1 VDERYSGKKF
11 QHCKS
16 DSRGQKRD
24 SRFYPRQMKTMML
37 KFFNW
42 KKIGILLG
50 LVFIAVYPVIHG
62 DTYIMHIF
70 ILFFIW
76 ALVASNWNLLMGYAG
91 IFSLGNIGYFA
102 IGGYTSGI
110 LCKTFGWSPWICIL
124 WGGLTSMVLVTIF
137 VGLPALRLSG
147 IYIALLSLI
156 FADSLPTIL
165 TQTRSI
171 TGGAMGLHDIPPLF
185 AGITRM
191 HSYYITFILFLVIL
205 TIIYHVIN
213 STTGLAFVALRDSKN
228 FATALGVNEYKEK
241 LKVFALV
248 SFLTGITG
256 GFYVHYLGDISPTTL
271 AIEPFLLTIAMME
284 MGGVGRFPGAVL
296 GAVIIVFGNEFLRL
310 AGTLRLA
317 LLGAL
322 ICAIILFFPGGLMQ
336 FIDWIDNRIARF
348 RQPEAEL
355 LPSGQKTHE

>member
-1 VDERYSGKKF
+1 
-11 QHCKS
+11 
-16 DSRGQKRD
+16 
-24 SRFYPRQMKTMML
+24 MMSEI
-37 KFFNW
+37 FSW

-50 LVFIAVYPVIHG
+50 LIFIAIYPVIHG
-62 DTYIMHIF
+62 NTYIMHIF

-102 IGGYTSGI
+102 IGGYASGI
-110 LCKTFGWSPWICIL
+110 LCKTLGWSPWVCIFL
-124 WGGLTSMVLVTIF
+124 GGLASMGLVTFF

-185 AGITRM
+185 EGITRTQ
-191 HSYYITFILFLVIL
+191 SYYINFVLFLVIL
-205 TIIYHVIN
+205 TIIRKIIN
-213 STTGLAFVALRDSKN
+213 SSTGLGFVALRDSRD
-228 FATALGVNEYKEK
+228 FATALGINEYREK

-248 SFLTGITG
+248 SFMTGITG

-271 AIEPFLLTIAMME
+271 GIEPFLLTIAMME
-284 MGGVGRFPGAVL
+284 MGGIGRFPGAVL

-322 ICAIILFFPGGLMQ
+322 ICAVILFFPGGLMQ
-336 FIDWIDNRIARF
+336 LIDWIDSRIARF
-348 RQPEAEL
+348 
-355 LPSGQKTHE
+355 KTYKTA

>member
-1 VDERYSGKKF
+1 MI
-11 QHCKS
+11 S
-16 DSRGQKRD
+16 DIFD
-24 SRFYPRQMKTMML
+24 
-37 KFFNW
+37 W
-42 KKIGILLG
+42 KKIGIVLG
-50 LVFIAVYPVIHG
+50 LIFIALYPLIHG

-102 IGGYTSGI
+102 IGGYASGI
-110 LCKTFGWSPWICIL
+110 LAKTLAWSPWICIFI
-124 WGGLTSMVLVTIF
+124 GGLASMALVTLF

-156 FADSLPTIL
+156 FADSLPAIL
-165 TQTRSI
+165 TQTRSV

-185 AGITRM
+185 EGITRTQ
-191 HSYYITFILFLVIL
+191 SYYIIFVVFLVIL
-205 TIIYHVIN
+205 TIIYKIIH
-213 STTGLAFVALRDSKN
+213 SSTGLAFVALRDSKD
-228 FATALGVNEYKEK
+228 FAKALGVNEYKEK
-241 LKVFALV
+241 IKVFAMV
-248 SFLTGITG
+248 SFMTGLAG
-256 GFYVHYLGDISPTTL
+256 GFYVHYLGDISPATL
-271 AIEPFLLTIAMME
+271 AIEPFLLAIAMME
-284 MGGVGRFPGAVL
+284 MGGIGRFPGAVL

-336 FIDWIDNRIARF
+336 LIDWIDSRIGRGRRRESPQLQSEHMA
-348 RQPEAEL
+348 PEKTAEI
-355 LPSGQKTHE
+355 

>member
-1 VDERYSGKKF
+1 
-11 QHCKS
+11 
-16 DSRGQKRD
+16 
-24 SRFYPRQMKTMML
+24 MMMSE
-37 KFFNW
+37 FFNW
-42 KKIGILLG
+42 KKIGIMLG
-50 LVFIAVYPVIHG
+50 LVFVAIYPVIHG
-62 DTYIMHIF
+62 DSYIMHIF

-102 IGGYTSGI
+102 IGGYSSGI
-110 LCKTFGWSPWICIL
+110 LSKTFGWSPWLCIVL
-124 WGGLTSMVLVTIF
+124 GGLASMALVTFF

-185 AGITRM
+185 EGITRM
-191 HSYYITFILFLVIL
+191 QSYYITFVLFLFIL
-205 TIIYHVIN
+205 TIIYNVIH
-213 STTGLAFVALRDSKN
+213 SLTGLAFVALRDSKD

-241 LKVFALV
+241 IKVFALV

-271 AIEPFLLTIAMME
+271 GIEPFLLTIAMME
-284 MGGVGRFPGAVL
+284 MGGIGRFPGAVL

-336 FIDWIDNRIARF
+336 FIDWVDNRMARF
-348 RQPEAEL
+348 RERGAGRMQ
-355 LPSGQKTHE
+355 SGPKTRQETA

>member
-1 VDERYSGKKF
+1 
-11 QHCKS
+11 
-16 DSRGQKRD
+16 
-24 SRFYPRQMKTMML
+24 MMSA
-37 KFFNW
+37 FFNW
-42 KKIGILLG
+42 KKIGIMLG
-50 LVFIAVYPVIHG
+50 LVFVAIYPVIHG
-62 DTYIMHIF
+62 DSYIMHIF

-102 IGGYTSGI
+102 IGGYASGI
-110 LCKTFGWSPWICIL
+110 LSKTFGWSPWICIVL
-124 WGGLTSMVLVTIF
+124 GGLASMALVTFF

-171 TGGAMGLHDIPPLF
+171 SGGAMGLHDIPPLF
-185 AGITRM
+185 EGITRM
-191 HSYYITFILFLVIL
+191 QSYYITFVLFLLML
-205 TIIYHVIN
+205 TIIYKVIN
-213 STTGLAFVALRDSKN
+213 SSTGLAFVALRDSRD
-228 FATALGVNEYKEK
+228 FATALGVSEYKEK
-241 LKVFALV
+241 IKVFALV

-271 AIEPFLLTIAMME
+271 GIEPFLLTIAMME

-336 FIDWIDNRIARF
+336 FIDWVDSRIARF
-348 RQPEAEL
+348 RGRGAGRLQPGL
-355 LPSGQKTHE
+355 KTQEKTA

>member
-1 VDERYSGKKF
+1 
-11 QHCKS
+11 
-16 DSRGQKRD
+16 
-24 SRFYPRQMKTMML
+24 MMMSE
-37 KFFNW
+37 FFNW
-42 KKIGILLG
+42 KKIGIMLG
-50 LVFIAVYPVIHG
+50 LVFVAIYPVIHG
-62 DTYIMHIF
+62 DSYIMHIF

-102 IGGYTSGI
+102 IGGYASGI
-110 LCKTFGWSPWICIL
+110 LCKTFGWSPWLCIVL
-124 WGGLTSMVLVTIF
+124 GGLASMVLVTFF

-185 AGITRM
+185 EGITRM
-191 HSYYITFILFLVIL
+191 QSYYITFVLFLFIL
-205 TIIYHVIN
+205 TIIYKVIH
-213 STTGLAFVALRDSKN
+213 SSTGLAFVALRDSRD
-228 FATALGVNEYKEK
+228 FATSLGVNEYKEK
-241 LKVFALV
+241 IKVFALV

-336 FIDWIDNRIARF
+336 FIDWVDSRIARF
-348 RQPEAEL
+348 RGRGVGRL
-355 LPSGQKTHE
+355 RSGSKTQEKTA

>member
-1 VDERYSGKKF
+1 MNLADV
-11 QHCKS
+11 
-16 DSRGQKRD
+16 
-24 SRFYPRQMKTMML
+24 
-37 KFFNW
+37 NW
-42 KKIGILLG
+42 KKIGIILG
-50 LVFIAVYPVIHG
+50 LLFIALYPVMHG

-102 IGGYTSGI
+102 IGGYISGI
-110 LCKTFGWSPWICIL
+110 LAKSFGWSPWICIFL
-124 WGGLTSMVLVTIF
+124 GGIGSMVSVTLF

-165 TQTRSI
+165 TQTRSV

-185 AGITRM
+185 EGITRI
-191 HSYYITFILFLVIL
+191 HSYYINFVLFLVIL
-205 TIIYHVIN
+205 TIIYKIIH
-213 STTGLAFVALRDSKN
+213 SSTGLAFVALRDSKD
-228 FATALGVNEYKEK
+228 FAKALGVNEYKEK
-241 LKVFALV
+241 IKVFAYV

-284 MGGVGRFPGAVL
+284 MGGIGRFPGAVL

-322 ICAIILFFPGGLMQ
+322 ICAIILFFPGGLMHL
-336 FIDWIDNRIARF
+336 IDWIEGRIARL
-348 RQPEAEL
+348 RRREASQLQPEQT
-355 LPSGQKTHE
+355 GQEKMV

>member
-1 VDERYSGKKF
+1 
-11 QHCKS
+11 
-16 DSRGQKRD
+16 
-24 SRFYPRQMKTMML
+24 MANWLT
-37 KFFNW
+37 W
-42 KKIGILLG
+42 KKIAITLALI
-50 LVFIAVYPVIHG
+50 FIALYPFLHG

-76 ALVASNWNLLMGYAG
+76 AVVASNWNLLMGYAG
-91 IFSLGNIGYFA
+91 IFSLGNIGFLA
-102 IGGYTSGI
+102 VGGYVSGI
-110 LCKTFGWSPWICIL
+110 LTKSFGWSPWLCIFL
-124 WGGLTSMVLVTIF
+124 GGLGSMFLVTLFI
-137 VGLPALRLSG
+137 GLPALRLSG

-156 FADSLPTIL
+156 FADTLPTVL

-185 AGITRM
+185 EGITRFQ
-191 HSYYITFILFLVIL
+191 SYYINFALFLVML
-205 TIIYHVIN
+205 TIIYRTIR
-213 STTGLAFVALRDSKN
+213 SSTGLAFVALRDARDLAK
-228 FATALGVNEYKEK
+228 ALGVSEYKEK

-284 MGGVGRFPGAVL
+284 MGGIGRFPGAVL

-336 FIDWIDNRIARF
+336 LIDWIDGRIAKFKKNRTSSVEN
-348 RQPEAEL
+348 PE
-355 LPSGQKTHE
+355 

>member
-1 VDERYSGKKF
+1 
-11 QHCKS
+11 
-16 DSRGQKRD
+16 
-24 SRFYPRQMKTMML
+24 MMMSA
-37 KFFNW
+37 FFNW
-42 KKIGILLG
+42 KKIGIMLG
-50 LVFIAVYPVIHG
+50 LVFVAIYPVIHG
-62 DTYIMHIF
+62 DSYIMHIF

-102 IGGYTSGI
+102 IGGYASGI
-110 LCKTFGWSPWICIL
+110 LSKTFGWSPWICIVL
-124 WGGLTSMVLVTIF
+124 GGLASMALVTFF

-171 TGGAMGLHDIPPLF
+171 SGGAMGLHDIPPLF
-185 AGITRM
+185 EGITRM
-191 HSYYITFILFLVIL
+191 QSYYITFVLFLLML
-205 TIIYHVIN
+205 TIIYKVIN
-213 STTGLAFVALRDSKN
+213 SSTGLAFVALRDSRD
-228 FATALGVNEYKEK
+228 FATALGVSEYKEK
-241 LKVFALV
+241 IKVFALV

-271 AIEPFLLTIAMME
+271 GIEPFLLTIAMME

-336 FIDWIDNRIARF
+336 FIDWVDSRIARF
-348 RQPEAEL
+348 RGRGAGRLQPGL
-355 LPSGQKTHE
+355 KTQEKTA

>member
-1 VDERYSGKKF
+1 MTDW
-11 QHCKS
+11 
-16 DSRGQKRD
+16 
-24 SRFYPRQMKTMML
+24 L
-37 KFFNW
+37 NW
-42 KKIGILLG
+42 KKTAIALG
-50 LVFIAVYPVIHG
+50 LIVIALYPVVHG

-76 ALVASNWNLLMGYAG
+76 SLVASNWNLLMGYAG

-102 IGGYTSGI
+102 IGGYASGI
-110 LCKTFGWSPWICIL
+110 MSKTMGWSPWLCIFL
-124 WGGLTSMVLVTIF
+124 GGLASMLLVTLF

-156 FADSLPTIL
+156 FADSLPSIL

-185 AGITRM
+185 EGITRT
-191 HSYYITFILFLVIL
+191 HSYYILFGVFLVML
-205 TIIYHVIN
+205 TVIHRIIH
-213 STTGLAFVALRDSKN
+213 SSTGLAFVALRDSKD
-228 FATALGVNEYKEK
+228 FAKALGVNEYAEK
-241 LKVFALV
+241 IKVFALT
-248 SFLTGITG
+248 SFLTGVTG

-284 MGGVGRFPGAVL
+284 MGGIGRFPGAVL

-336 FIDWIDNRIARF
+336 FVDWIDSRLRPGRAAR
-348 RQPEAEL
+348 PA
-355 LPSGQKTHE
+355 S